1 MGLADR
7 VRSSRAFHQDINT
20 FMGPLKGF
28 KIIEIAGIGPGQFA
42 GMLLADMGAS
52 VVRIERP
59 VKDEPIFAD
68 ASFNLMNRSRPLVS
82 VDLKTPAGVQLVLDL
97 CEEAD
102 AIYEGFRPGVM
113 ERLGLGPE
121 ACLARNPKLVYGRMT
136 GWGQQGPLA
145 KTIGHDA
152 NFVALSGVYAGIGE
166 KGGKPVYPLNLVGDM
181 GGGGAYLVIGLLSA
195 LLEASKSGC
204 GQVIDAAMVDG
215 AASQMS
221 SIWGFRAAGAW
232 KDERGSNLLDGG
244 APFYT
249 SYRTKDDR
257 YLAVAPIE
265 NRFYKNLLN
274 ALGLDDIDPAR
285 QRDESQW
292 DVVRQKLQAAF
303 ETRTRDEWCELLEGK
318 ETCCTPIL
326 DMSEVTTHPHNM
338 ARNTFVSIDG
348 ITQPAPAPRFS
359 RTVSEISSPAG
370 PVRSDLRQVLKE
382 WGASE
387 DILANLPKE

>member
-1 MGLADR
+1 
-7 VRSSRAFHQDINT
+7 
-20 FMGPLKGF
+20 MGPLEGF

-59 VKDEPIFAD
+59 VHHEPIFAAD
-68 ASFNLMNRSRPLVS
+68 ARFNIMNRSRPMVS
-82 VDLKTPAGVQLVLDL
+82 VDLKTPRGVELVLDL
-97 CEEAD
+97 CGDAD
-102 AIYEGFRPGVM
+102 AIFEGFRPGVM

-145 KTIGHDA
+145 ETTGHDA
-152 NFVALSGVYAGIGE
+152 NFIALSGVYAAIGE

-195 LLEASKSGC
+195 MLESMKSGR
-204 GQVIDAAMVDG
+204 GQVVDAAMVDG

-232 KDERGSNLLDGG
+232 SDERGSNMLDGG

-249 SYRTKDDR
+249 AYRTRDNL
-257 YLAVAPIE
+257 YIAVAPIE
-265 NRFYKNLLN
+265 NRFYRNLLDV
-274 ALGLDDIDPAR
+274 LGLHEVDPLS
-285 QRDESQW
+285 QHDQSQW
-292 DVVRQKLQAAF
+292 DHVRQKLQVVF
-303 ETRTRDEWCELLEGK
+303 ETRTRDEWMEFLEGT
-318 ETCCTPIL
+318 ETCCAPIL
-326 DMSEVTTHPHNM
+326 DLSEVTSHPHNV
-338 ARNTFVSIDG
+338 ARETYVSVDG

-359 RTVSEISSPAG
+359 RTVSEISSAAG
-370 PVRSDLRQVLKE
+370 PVNTDLFQILKD
-382 WGASE
+382 WGASAE
-387 DILANLPKE
+387 VLAKLEEENQQ

>member
-1 MGLADR
+1 
-7 VRSSRAFHQDINT
+7 
-20 FMGPLKGF
+20 MGPLEGF

-59 VKDEPIFAD
+59 LKKEPIFA
-68 ASFNLMNRSRPLVS
+68 AHPRFNIMNRSRPMIG
-82 VDLKTPAGVQLVLDL
+82 VDLKTPGGVQLVLDL
-97 CEEAD
+97 CEDAD
-102 AIYEGFRPGVM
+102 AIFEGFRPGVM

-121 ACLARNPKLVYGRMT
+121 VCMARNPKLVYGRMT

-145 KTIGHDA
+145 ETIGHDA
-152 NFVALSGVYAGIGE
+152 NFIALSGVYAGIGE

-195 LLEASKSGC
+195 MLEATKSGR

-221 SIWGFRAAGAW
+221 SIWGFRAADAW
-232 KDERGSNLLDGG
+232 KDERGSNILDGG

-249 SYRTKDDR
+249 AYRTKDD
-257 YLAVAPIE
+257 LHIAVSPIE
-265 NRFYKNLLN
+265 NRFYRNLLN
-274 ALGLDDIDPAR
+274 VLGLDDIDPAM
-285 QRDESQW
+285 QHDQTQW
-292 DVVRQKLQAAF
+292 DDVRQKLQVVF
-303 ETRTRDEWCELLEGK
+303 ETRTRDEWCELLEGT

-326 DMSEVTTHPHNM
+326 DMSEVTTHPHNVT
-338 ARNTFVSIDG
+338 RETFVSIDG

-359 RTVSEISSPAG
+359 RTISKIGSPAG
-370 PVRSDLRQVLKE
+370 PVRSDPQQVLKD
-382 WGASE
+382 WGASPE
-387 DILANLPKE
+387 TLAKLPKEYQK